1 MRIKISKDVFT
12 LTPIKRTIR
21 ITKHDTTF
29 ILINLFDSGL
39 LSEESISIE
48 LWNNRDPL
56 FNGVSIHSSGRTYLE
71 KKSSSDLLNN
81 SIIEIK

>member
-12 LTPIKRTIR
+12 IAHSKNTTRVIKL
-21 ITKHDTTF
+21 DTTL
-29 ILINLFDSGL
+29 ILINHVDLEL
-39 LSEESISIE
+39 LNEESISIKF
-48 LWNNRDPL
+48 WNNRDPF

-71 KKSSSDLLNN
+71 KKSSSGLLNN

>member
-12 LTPIKRTIR
+12 LVPIKSTTRVI
-21 ITKHDTTF
+21 KLDTTLV
-29 ILINLFDSGL
+29 LINHVDLGL
-39 LSEESISIE
+39 LNEESVSIKF
-48 LWNNRDPL
+48 WNNRDPL

-71 KKSSSDLLNN
+71 KKSSPDLINN

>member
-12 LTPIKRTIR
+12 LVPIKSTTR
-21 ITKHDTTF
+21 IIKLDTTLV
-29 ILINLFDSGL
+29 LINHVDLGL
-39 LSEESISIE
+39 LDEESISIKF
-48 LWNNRDPL
+48 WNNRDPL

>member
-12 LTPIKRTIR
+12 LVPIKSTTR
-21 ITKHDTTF
+21 IIKLDTTLV
-29 ILINLFDSGL
+29 LINHVDLGL
-39 LSEESISIE
+39 LDDESISIKF
-48 LWNNRDPL
+48 WNNRDPL
-56 FNGVSIHSSGRTYLE
+56 FSGVSIYSSGRTYLE